1 MRTLAIVILAFLA
14 RPAAAA
20 EITVAAAS
28 DLTFAL
34 TEIASQ
40 FEKETGNSVRLTF
53 GSSGNLAAQIQN
65 GAPFDVFFSAD
76 IDYPR
81 RLEAR
86 RLVDSQSLF
95 LYATGKIVLW
105 AARGSPINVQRGMD
119 ALLDPAV
126 RKIAIAN
133 PAHAPYGHAAAAA
146 LRHFKIYERVQKKLV
161 FGENI
166 SQAALFVESG
176 NADIGII
183 ALSIALAPTMKD
195 MGSFWEVPQSA
206 YPPLQQAAVIVSNS
220 RQKKLA
226 EAFLAYVRMPQGLA
240 TLERY
245 GFSRPGEKP

>member
-1 MRTLAIVILAFLA
+1 VRVLAILLMAMLA

-20 EITVAAAS
+20 QITVAAAS

-34 TEIASQ
+34 SEIARE
-40 FEKETGNSVRLTF
+40 FEKQTGNSVRLTF

-86 RLVDSQSLF
+86 GLVDSQSLF
-95 LYATGKIVLW
+95 LFAAGKIVVW
-105 AARGSPINVQRGMD
+105 AASGARIDVHRGMD

-133 PAHAPYGHAAAAA
+133 PAHAPYGRVAVAA
-146 LRHFKIYERVQKKLV
+146 LRHFKLYERVRDKLV

-166 SQAALFVESG
+166 SQAAHFVESG
-176 NADIGII
+176 NADMGII
-183 ALSIALAPTMKD
+183 ALSIALSPTMKD
-195 MGSFWEVPQSA
+195 KGTYWEVPQSA
-206 YPPLQQAAVIVSNS
+206 YPPLLQAVVLVSHS
-220 RQKKLA
+220 RQKKTA
-226 EAFLAYVRMPQGLA
+226 EEFLLYVRMPAAEAILK
-240 TLERY
+240 RY
-245 GFSRPGEKP
+245 GFTPPGAKP